1 MKNSRYFT
9 PTPGLGITYAINGD
23 SYPYTIRRV
32 SPSDHQ
38 FWATR
43 DRFIAK
49 PGANEPYGESDKVGV
64 FEPEETLERMLR
76 AEGTAPTWQKE
87 PLMSSCTRVAPTNK
101 IRVSEQKVDE
111 K

>member
-32 SPSDHQ
+32 SPSGHQ

-64 FEPEETLERMLR
+64 FEPEETQERMFTRRRDGTYMAKGAPYVLVY
-76 AEGTAPTWQKE
+76 EGRTYKQDP
-87 PLMSSCTRVAPTNK
+87 SF
-101 IRVSEQKVDE
+101 
-111 K
+111 